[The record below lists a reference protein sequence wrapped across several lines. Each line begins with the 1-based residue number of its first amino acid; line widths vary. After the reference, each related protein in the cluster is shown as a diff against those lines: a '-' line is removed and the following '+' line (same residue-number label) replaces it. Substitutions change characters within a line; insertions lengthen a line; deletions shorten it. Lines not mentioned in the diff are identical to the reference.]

1 MFHFLASHVPIPA
14 AIGVIYGQI
23 VPNWCNMLP
32 LQGKKSQNCP
42 RDIPQYRCLCA
53 HAAGKYQCVIAF
65 SALMLLVGRH
75 EGHPASKKL
84 SGGCWHGYLSERGA
98 DLHMVQL
105 MPLPQCHSLSLAAVK
120 SRLVLPFWYR
130 LTRVVPDKGPLRCA
144 CVCVCVH

>member
-1 MFHFLASHVPIPA
+1 M
-14 AIGVIYGQI
+14 
-23 VPNWCNMLP
+23 MP

-42 RDIPQYRCLCA
+42 RDIPQYRRLCA

-98 DLHMVQL
+98 DLHMVQQ
-105 MPLPQCHSLSLAAVK
+105 MPLPQCHSLSLAA
-120 SRLVLPFWYR
+120 
-130 LTRVVPDKGPLRCA
+130 G
-144 CVCVCVH
+144 